1 MPIKNKLSIYLTPTT
16 SFSPSLLFFLYH
28 LTTTY
33 FYNEYCG
40 LSIAIAYCNGPTT
53 PRQHVLHEAYAA
65 AGYVSS
71 SIRPQERV

>member
-1 MPIKNKLSIYLTPTT
+1 MSIPPLSLPL
-16 SFSPSLLFFLYH
+16 SLPFPSLSPFH
-28 LTTTY
+28 LTTY

-65 AGYVSS
+65 AGFVSS